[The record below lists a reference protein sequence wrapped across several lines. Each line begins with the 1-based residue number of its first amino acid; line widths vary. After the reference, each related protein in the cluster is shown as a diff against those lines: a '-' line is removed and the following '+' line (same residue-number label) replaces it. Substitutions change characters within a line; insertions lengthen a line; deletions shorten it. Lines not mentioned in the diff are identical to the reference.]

1 MLKLINWLKSAFSW
15 PDIEPIEE
23 PQLRQLA
30 WGRKMSPACRDKVFS
45 IADDLVTEPDHI
57 MAVIAF
63 ESAETFRPDIKN
75 FAGSGATGLIQF
87 MPATARGLG
96 TSVEALAKMTVLEQ
110 LDWVHAYFRP
120 YRGKMKTLS
129 DVYMAVLWPKA
140 VGKPE
145 DYVLWTKATMP
156 TTYRQN
162 AGLDANKDGL
172 IKKNEAAAKVAAKL
186 EAGRLAPNLWEGV

>member
-1 MLKLINWLKSAFSW
+1 MLKLINWIKSAFSW

-23 PQLRQLA
+23 PKLRKLA

-45 IADDLVTEPDHI
+45 IAADLVTEPDHI

-172 IKKNEAAAKVAAKL
+172 IKKNEAAAKIVAKL